1 MITIPHELVDLIF
14 KIIASIAAIVA
25 ILQLIEVRKK
35 RLVEMYWKIADIYAT
50 EEQRTARKSVWLL
63 HTNYLKENELSVNNE
78 KELLDRYNLD
88 YHNSKDEEHNLLDAS
103 IMNRIRFLNQ
113 IGVLVHKK
121 LIDQDML
128 FGLIGIGFEIDF
140 ETLNFVLQ
148 AHRKEH
154 RTPNMYAYFETTW
167 RQYQL
172 WVKRKY

>member
-35 RLVEMYWKIADIYAT
+35 RLVEMYWKIADIYST

-63 HTNYLKENELSVNNE
+63 QTNYLKESKLSIANE
-78 KELLDRYNLD
+78 KELLNWYNLN
-88 YHNSKDEEHNLLDAS
+88 YHNSTEEKHNQLDAS

-128 FGLIGIGFEIDF
+128 FGLIGIGLEIDF

-148 AHRKEH
+148 AHRREH
-154 RTPNMYAYFETTW
+154 GTFHMYAHFETTW
-167 RQYQL
+167 HQYQL